1 MCLELKCAYSRH
13 NSLESFC
20 RVPTLQVTVVSHVAE
35 RYKNVVY
42 QHFCSDTK
50 KQRHGELVN
59 KVLFLKVV
67 FLIFLWLKIISCY
80 SMETTMK
87 SVE

>member
-35 RYKNVVY
+35 
-42 QHFCSDTK
+42 SDTK